1 MISYDIGQMR
11 RLTYNEV
18 IEINKQIGEG
28 GVIQNNNLEFI
39 MDKAKDIE
47 DPTRYATALLFE
59 ITRAHSFTNGNK
71 RTAFYAFAEF
81 LKLNDYALRKG
92 SGFNDKIEKVLNDIA
107 EGKAEQ
113 DKVKRLVKSL
123 IEKKG

>member
-1 MISYDIGQMR
+1 MR
-11 RLTYNEV
+11 RLTYNEI

-28 GVIQNNNLEFI
+28 GVTQNNNLEFV
-39 MDKAKDIE
+39 MDKAKDIN
-47 DPTRYATALLFE
+47 DPIKYATTLLFE

-81 LKLNDYALRKG
+81 LELNDYSLRKEP
-92 SGFNDKIEKVLNDIA
+92 GFEGRIEKMLNDIA

-113 DKVKRLVKSL
+113 NKIKRLVEGL
-123 IEKKG
+123 IEKRG